1 MYLSNYG
8 EEYLINYIQKILNVE
23 KDSLDNDVSYF
34 RLNESKYLVVKID
47 GYVESTSRLS
57 FQSLKEY
64 SRKCVYACASD
75 LLVKLVKP
83 EIGVTSITVPNIRVM
98 EFEEIIQGI
107 YEGFREFEITCLG
120 GDLNEGNEIS
130 INVVMLGLTE
140 FTIHRKPKVGDI
152 LVTPFM
158 YGYTGI
164 IFKLLNLDK
173 LGQYVKDKV
182 VIEGIEMLRNPKLD
196 KKLPE
201 KLKPYINYIHA
212 SMDSSDGLGRVL
224 WTMARL
230 GRVTIEVDTLPT
242 SIDLLQFCEQLK
254 IDPLEVIFNGGEEY
268 LPVFAID
275 PSVVYDFERL
285 GYIPFAKV
293 TDKSDGKV
301 LYHNEELK
309 FTGWEYFKRST

>member
-8 EEYLINYIQKILNVE
+8 EEYLTNFIQKILNVE
-23 KDSLDNDVSYF
+23 KDSLNNDVSYF
-34 RLNESKYLVVKID
+34 KLSRSKYLVVKID
-47 GYVESTSRLS
+47 GYVESTSRLP
-57 FQSLKEY
+57 FQSLREY

-83 EIGVTSITVPNIRVM
+83 EIGLTSITVPNMRVV
-98 EFEEIIQGI
+98 EFEEIIQGLC
-107 YEGFREFEITCLG
+107 EGFREFEITCLG

-130 INVVMLGLTE
+130 INIVMLGFTE
-140 FTIHRKPKVGDI
+140 FTIHRRPRVGDI

-173 LGQYVKDKV
+173 LDQYVKDKV
-182 VIEGIEMLRNPKLD
+182 VVEGIEMLRIPKLD

-201 KLKPYINYIHA
+201 KLRPYINYIHA

-230 GRVTIEVDTLPT
+230 GRVTIEVNTLPT
-242 SIDLLQFCEQLK
+242 SIDLLQFCKQLE

-268 LPVFAID
+268 LPIFAID
-275 PSVVYDFERL
+275 SSVVYDFERL
-285 GYIPFAKV
+285 GYLPFARV
-293 TDKSDGKV
+293 TDKGDGKV
-301 LYHNEELK
+301 LHHGKELR
-309 FTGWEYFKRST
+309 FTGWEYFKHST